1 MTDIEYINIKEY
13 DYYLP
18 EERIAQFPLKER
30 SKSRLLVY
38 RNGEI
43 NHTVFEKIT
52 SFLPENSFLVFN
64 NTKVIN
70 ARLLFHK
77 KTGAKIEIFC
87 LEPSYGK
94 PAESAFSSAEE
105 SYWNCLVGNASKWA
119 DEILEMNFNKDG
131 AECILYAEKILEGRE
146 NFIIRFSWNPG
157 NFTFSEILHSTGLV
171 PLPPYIKR
179 KPVAEDSDT
188 YQTVY
193 AKIEGSVA
201 APTAGL
207 HFNQEI
213 MNELKERN
221 IKFDYVSL
229 NVGAGTFKP
238 VKSENAAEH
247 KMHFESFCIPRS
259 FIQNLY
265 ENSGKN
271 ITAVGT
277 TSVRTLE
284 SLYWLGALP
293 DKIKKGNCS
302 LTQWEVYDYRKNS
315 MPDLKSVLGDILEYL
330 NKENAGF
337 LYGSTELMIVP
348 GYRFRVTDSLIT
360 NFHLPRSTLL
370 LLVSAF
376 TGKDWRKIYDYALAN
391 GFRFLS
397 YGDSS
402 IIIKNKYEE

>member
-1 MTDIEYINIKEY
+1 MTDIKYINIKEY

-18 EERIAQFPLKER
+18 DERIAQFPLNER
-30 SKSRLLVY
+30 SKSGLLVY
-38 RNGEI
+38 RDGEI
-43 NHTVFEKIT
+43 RHTVFEKIT
-52 SFLPENSFLVFN
+52 SCLPENPFLVFN
-64 NTKVIN
+64 NTRVIN

-77 KTGAKIEIFC
+77 RTGAKIEIFC

-94 PAESAFSSAEE
+94 PAEAAFSSPEE
-105 SYWNCLVGNASKWA
+105 CYWNCLVGNASKWT
-119 DEILEMNFNKDG
+119 DEILEMNFIKDG
-131 AECILYAEKILEGRE
+131 IECILHAEKILEGRE
-146 NFIIRFSWNPG
+146 NFIIRFSWKPG
-157 NFTFSEILHSTGLV
+157 NYTFSEILHSTGLV

-179 KPVAEDSDT
+179 KPVAVDSDT

-193 AKIEGSVA
+193 ARIEGSVA

-207 HFNQEI
+207 HFTEQI
-213 MNELKERN
+213 MSELSELKVN
-221 IKFDYVSL
+221 YDYISL

-238 VKSENAAEH
+238 VKTENAAEH
-247 KMHFESFCIPRS
+247 KMHFESFCVPKS

-284 SLYWLGALP
+284 SLYWLGVLP

-302 LTQWEVYDYRKNS
+302 LTQWEVYEHTKNS
-315 MPDLKSVLGDILEYL
+315 MPDLKSALSNVLEQLD
-330 NKENAGF
+330 KENALNF
-337 LYGSTELMIVP
+337 YGSTELMIVP

-360 NFHLPRSTLL
+360 NFHLPCSTLL

-376 TGKDWRKIYDYALAN
+376 TGKDWKKIYDYALAN

-402 IIIKNKYEE
+402 IIIKNKHEE